1 MLVYQRVLLATYSHD
16 FPCLLLKY
24 LFISPKFS
32 KNPGH
37 GHIQKM
43 LSVQEELL
51 LLVELQAV
59 FVGRHEAISFV
70 SPDLCETAARFD
82 GTRFGAPKNAR
93 DAPLGF
99 ENPCSKKRCKK
110 GGRKK
115 MLQGKPCVYWRK
127 WKKIEQIGQSLILEG
142 LWGTDTG
149 TPDFRGLEH
158 RSSPDSMDWFCRIFG

>member
-1 MLVYQRVLLATYSHD
+1 MLVYQRVLLAAYSHD

-82 GTRFGAPKNAR
+82 GTRFGAPKNAQ

-115 MLQGKPCVYWRK
+115 CCRVSHAFIGESE
-127 WKKIEQIGQSLILEG
+127 KKLNKLGS
-142 LWGTDTG
+142 
-149 TPDFRGLEH
+149 R
-158 RSSPDSMDWFCRIFG
+158 